1 MKNNNILTII
11 TICGML
17 TICACNKSVNEV
29 VEVNYDGVESAGKF
43 FPGEENE
50 LNGNAYVLADDK
62 YMDIVQQSTDAYNN
76 RDWDAMKSLYRDDFV
91 ENSAE
96 NMTNY
101 FDNDVESLNM
111 NITAMLPVKIKGS
124 DITRVLTWAVED
136 RQFKNGQKERHNLFE
151 IYYIDE
157 EDKLGGWNQWYR
169 INSDPEVTSHGLP
182 EGGKIYTNNE
192 FDGRPLVFSNRG
204 EVEIME
210 AVVEAYNNKDVD
222 GFLKHF
228 ADEWQATDHEGNTE
242 TRTQADA
249 KERMQKWF
257 DESETIEWKPWSIY
271 ALKIKDTDPGSGIT
285 VRSTEKRVGKDG
297 SVWEKRLVEW
307 FYFDLDGKITRF
319 SQFAQDI
326 KSEEE

>member
-1 MKNNNILTII
+1 MKINKI
-11 TICGML
+11 TTLIAIFGML
-17 TICACNKSVNEV
+17 TVFACNQTVNEV

-76 RDWDAMKSLYRDDFV
+76 RDDFV

-101 FDNDVESLNM
+101 FDNDVESLDM

-136 RQFKNGQKERHNLFE
+136 RQFQNGQKESHNIFE

-249 KERMQKWF
+249 KEKMQKWF

-307 FYFDLDGKITRF
+307 FYFDLDGKITSF
-319 SQFAQDI
+319 SQFAQDV
-326 KSEEE
+326 KPVDESE

>member
-1 MKNNNILTII
+1 MKINKI
-11 TICGML
+11 TTLIAIFGML
-17 TICACNKSVNEV
+17 TVFACNQTVNEV

-43 FPGEENE
+43 FPGKENE

-101 FDNDVESLNM
+101 FENEVESLDT

-157 EDKLGGWNQWYR
+157 EDKLGG
-169 INSDPEVTSHGLP
+169 
-182 EGGKIYTNNE
+182 
-192 FDGRPLVFSNRG
+192 
-204 EVEIME
+204 
-210 AVVEAYNNKDVD
+210 
-222 GFLKHF
+222 
-228 ADEWQATDHEGNTE
+228 
-242 TRTQADA
+242 
-249 KERMQKWF
+249 
-257 DESETIEWKPWSIY
+257 
-271 ALKIKDTDPGSGIT
+271 
-285 VRSTEKRVGKDG
+285 
-297 SVWEKRLVEW
+297 
-307 FYFDLDGKITRF
+307 
-319 SQFAQDI
+319 
-326 KSEEE
+326 